1 MKIKQQKRKNI
12 IVYILLIIIWIVF
25 NIIFFKI
32 NTSSEKINNTSEDVG
47 TVEQNLEVSNAIL
60 YNSGSIDDLKDKYK
74 FTGNS
79 DLYEIDTDDD
89 GRKIINIKGSI
100 NYKVAFAGLI
110 LNQKPNMEDID
121 VIFNENH
128 PTKNGMWINKKD
140 RESILEYLNNT
151 DKFYSKY
158 SIDNDGY
165 LKINEKVRQT
175 DLDKKLEEIINGS
188 EQYVVSIS
196 ELCYMVDSVTGE
208 IIDNPYNDLDKY
220 QEYEYFED
228 DNKKIFFIK
237 QSYILPDIINLIN
250 SID

>member
-1 MKIKQQKRKNI
+1 MEMKQQKKRNI
-12 IVYILLIIIWIVF
+12 IVYILLIIICIAF
-25 NIIFFKI
+25 NIIFLKI

-47 TVEQNLEVSNAIL
+47 TLEQNLEVSNEIL
-60 YNSGSIDDLKDKYK
+60 YNSNSIDDLKDKYK

-89 GRKIINIKGSI
+89 GRKVINIKGSI

-121 VIFNENH
+121 AIFNENH

-220 QEYEYFED
+220 QKYEYFVD
-228 DNKKIFFIK
+228 NNKKIFFITEREV
-237 QSYILPDIINLIN
+237 LTNIITLIN
-250 SID
+250 

>member
-1 MKIKQQKRKNI
+1 MEMKQQKKRNI
-12 IVYILLIIIWIVF
+12 IVYILLIIICIAF
-25 NIIFFKI
+25 NIIFLKI

-47 TVEQNLEVSNAIL
+47 TLEQNLEVSNEIL
-60 YNSGSIDDLKDKYK
+60 YNSNSIDDLKDKYK

-79 DLYEIDTDDD
+79 DLYEIDADND
-89 GRKIINIKGSI
+89 GRKVINIKGSI

-220 QEYEYFED
+220 QKYEYFVD
-228 DNKKIFFIK
+228 NNKKIFFITEREV
-237 QSYILPDIINLIN
+237 LTNIITLIN
-250 SID
+250 

>member
-1 MKIKQQKRKNI
+1 MEMKQQKKRNI
-12 IVYILLIIIWIVF
+12 IVYILLIIICIAF
-25 NIIFFKI
+25 NIIFLKI

-79 DLYEIDTDDD
+79 DLYEVDTDND
-89 GRKIINIKGSI
+89 GRKVINIKGSI

-110 LNQKPNMEDID
+110 LNQKPNMKDID
-121 VIFNENH
+121 AIFNENH
-128 PTKNGMWINKKD
+128 PTKNGMWINKKN

-175 DLDKKLEEIINGS
+175 DLDKRLEEIINGS

-220 QEYEYFED
+220 QKYEYFVD
-228 DNKKIFFIK
+228 NNKKIFFITEREV
-237 QSYILPDIINLIN
+237 LTNIITLIN
-250 SID
+250 